1 MVFSGTK
8 AGRVGAQLAT
18 LLFLFTACST
28 NTRYSCYVMVDN
40 GERALATEVYNSDNV
55 ARVRTDLDR
64 QVLEFCPDHADYSLI
79 HQELSIYIGSLY
91 ALSNYRELLLD
102 NGYAEVSRI
111 QTSELLDVS
120 LEKGEDGVRLIYTH
134 NGVVRILFKNSEGDS
149 HILLKEMM

>member
-8 AGRVGAQLAT
+8 TGRVGAKLA
-18 LLFLFTACST
+18 LLLLLLTACST
-28 NTRYSCYVMVDN
+28 NTRYSCYVLVDN
-40 GERALATEVYNSDNV
+40 GERALAMEVYNCDNV

-64 QVLEFCPDHADYSLI
+64 QVLEFCPDYTDYTLI